1 MALNMTQD
9 NLPPKSDATANDR
22 FAIAKQRREIAVA
35 QRDAARATKGAQRE
49 RQPDLG
55 GQQLKL
61 SVRGEIPGYH
71 MYWENDE
78 DGKIEQLLFDGF
90 DFVAPGE
97 VQRASDLVVDM
108 DLANRISRYV
118 GRQQDGS
125 PLRAYLLKCPN
136 DIWEARQANTQIQVN
151 EWDKQIRDG
160 RMKPQDKTQYTPEG
174 LESKLETNAR
184 V

>member
-1 MALNMTQD
+1 MVSNMSEVNTT
-9 NLPPKSDATANDR
+9 PKSDATANDR
-22 FAIAKQRREIAVA
+22 FAVAKQRRETAIA
-35 QRDAARATKGAQRE
+35 QRDSARAAKGAQRE
-49 RQPDLG
+49 RAPDLG

-61 SVRGEIPGYH
+61 SVRGEVPGH
-71 MYWENDE
+71 HLYWENDE

-108 DLANRISRYV
+108 DLANRVSRYV

-125 PLRAYLLKCPN
+125 PLRAYLMKCPN
-136 DIWEARQANTQIQVN
+136 EIWEERQTRSQHQVN
-151 EWDKQIRDG
+151 EWDEQIRQG
-160 RMKPQDKTQYTPEG
+160 RMKPQDNNQYVPKG
-174 LESKLETNAR
+174 YESRLETNSK